1 MDRVDAAGI
10 QVAPELHA
18 FITEAAK
25 GTGVAPDDFWAGFAS
40 LVRDLAPRNAALLAR
55 RDELQAQ
62 IDAWHAS
69 QGAGP
74 HDAAA
79 YADFLRGIG
88 YLLPEPGP
96 FEVNTAGV
104 DAEIAGTAGPQL
116 VVPVMNA
123 RYALNAA
130 NARWG
135 SLYDALY
142 GTDALPEDDGAT
154 RGHGFNPV
162 RGAAVVARAKQVL
175 DQAAPLAQGSHAD
188 ATAYAVQGGALVV
201 TVPSGSTPLRD
212 PAKFVGYRGD
222 AAAPTA
228 VLLRNNGLHLEIK
241 LDPSHPIGSTDAA
254 GVADVVLEAALTT
267 IQDLEDSVA
276 AVDAADKVDVYR
288 NWLGLMRGTLTAELE
303 KDGKA
308 IVRRLNGDREY
319 AAPDGSKLMLPGRS
333 TMLVRNVGHHM
344 YTDAV
349 RLDGQ
354 DIPEGL
360 LDAAVTSLVAMHDL
374 RGTGP
379 VRNSRAGSVYIV
391 KPKMHGPEEVA
402 FAVEIFTRVEGI
414 LGLAPNTLKM
424 GIMDEERRTSIN
436 LAACI
441 HAARDRVVFINTGFL
456 DRTGDEIHTS
466 MEAGAMI
473 RKAEMKGTLW
483 IRSYEDRNVDIGLA
497 CGLRGRAQIGKGMWA
512 APDRMAE
519 MLAQKIGHP
528 RAGANTAWVPSPTA
542 ATLHALHY
550 HQVDVAA
557 RQAELAGH
565 PRGTLADLLTIP
577 VADRPN
583 WAPDDVQQEL
593 DNNVQGILGYVVRWI
608 DQGVGCSK
616 VPDIHDVGLMEDR
629 ATLRISSQHIANWL
643 HHGVVTEA
651 QVQETMRRMAAVV
664 DGRTP
669 ATRTTAPWPATRTAR
684 RSRRRATWCSRAGC
698 NRTAT
703 PSSSS
708 MPGGGRRRQ
717 PDAPLTPLRPGRNRT
732 RFRPFTPSNLPAP
745 RGAAH
750 EPDRHRDRLGR
761 AVRRRR
767 VLRLQPRL
775 LRRARLRWRPGA
787 VAASVDPVPDL
798 RQRTEPLAP
807 LRQGAHAGHLAA
819 VQLCHPASPDLRQL
833 HILPA

>member
-1 MDRVDAAGI
+1 MDRVDAAGLH
-10 QVAPELHA
+10 VAPELQA
-18 FITEAAK
+18 FIAEAAE
-25 GTGVAPDDFWAGFAS
+25 GTGIAPDAFWAGFTA
-40 LVRDLAPRNAALLAR
+40 LVRDLAPRNAALMAR
-55 RDELQAQ
+55 RDDLQAQ

-74 HDAAA
+74 HDATA

-88 YLLPEPGP
+88 YLLPEPAP

-104 DAEIAGTAGPQL
+104 DAEIASIAGPQL

-154 RGHGFNPV
+154 RGPGFNPV

-175 DQAAPLAQGSHAD
+175 DEAAPLAEGSHAD
-188 ATAYAVQGGALVV
+188 AKQYAVEGGKLVV
-201 TVPSGSTPLRD
+201 TTAAGTTGLRD
-212 PAKFVGYRGD
+212 PAKFVGYRGE

-241 LDPSHPIGSTDAA
+241 LDRAHPIGSTDPA
-254 GVADVVLEAALTT
+254 GTADVVLESAITT

-303 KDGKA
+303 KDGKT

-319 AAPDGSKLMLPGRS
+319 TAPDGSALTLPGRS

-349 RLDGQ
+349 LLDGQ
-354 DIPEGL
+354 EIPEGL
-360 LDAAVTSLVAMHDL
+360 LDAAVTSLIAMHDL
-374 RGTGP
+374 QGTGP
-379 VRNSRAGSVYIV
+379 IRNSRAGSVYIV

-414 LGLAPNTLKM
+414 LGLVPNTLKM
-424 GIMDEERRTSIN
+424 GIMDEERRTSAN

-441 HAARDRVVFINTGFL
+441 HAARNRVVFINTGFL

-473 RKAEMKGTLW
+473 RKAEMKGTAW
-483 IRSYEDRNVDIGLA
+483 ISSYEDRNVDIGLA

-519 MLAQKIGHP
+519 MLQQKIGHP

-577 VADRPN
+577 VADRAN

-651 QVQETMRRMAAVV
+651 QVRETMHRMAAVV
-664 DGRTP
+664 DRQNARDPKYRPMAGNPEGPAFKAACDLVFKGRVQPNGYTEFILH
-669 ATRTTAPWPATRTAR
+669 AR
-684 RSRRRATWCSRAGC
+684 RREAK
-698 NRTAT
+698 
-703 PSSSS
+703 
-708 MPGGGRRRQ
+708 
-717 PDAPLTPLRPGRNRT
+717 
-732 RFRPFTPSNLPAP
+732 
-745 RGAAH
+745 AA
-750 EPDRHRDRLGR
+750 
-761 AVRRRR
+761 
-767 VLRLQPRL
+767 
-775 LRRARLRWRPGA
+775 
-787 VAASVDPVPDL
+787 
-798 RQRTEPLAP
+798 
-807 LRQGAHAGHLAA
+807 
-819 VQLCHPASPDLRQL
+819 
-833 HILPA
+833 